1 MASQCRGEGQFEIFN
16 LKSQI
21 ENFNYSVFTLDL
33 KKMAMTYSQAAKPNP
48 IVSPPS
54 RGLGSSSATSP
65 VVRAAS
71 RRTFE
76 AQMIILFGLIF
87 VTAFV
92 IFAALRFAGDY
103 YRAPLVERP
112 KHALHE
118 TFKPSGVIS
127 QGFGVVGGIFC
138 ILTLLYPM
146 RKRWRLLENL
156 GTPRRWF
163 QFHIYFG
170 IAGPLLATLH
180 TTFKLGGL
188 ASICYWSMM
197 LVMASG
203 FIGRFLFAL
212 LPRNQR
218 GLALSLQ
225 DIDGEIQAIQRQLE
239 TAGIRTDQ
247 NDLPARMD
255 KRKVPHGQAR
265 QTGWRDL
272 IRLWMVRRRNLRAWN
287 RRLLQQNF
295 NSSSVRKIL
304 SLLSRKLFL
313 ESSLAT
319 LALTTRAFSHWHT
332 LHLPFTYIM
341 FITLIIHVGLA
352 IFLGYTWIF

>member
-1 MASQCRGEGQFEIFN
+1 M
-16 LKSQI
+16 
-21 ENFNYSVFTLDL
+21 TT
-33 KKMAMTYSQAAKPNP
+33 TYSQPAKLNQ
-48 IVSPPS
+48 IASSQS
-54 RGLGSSSATSP
+54 RGLGSASANSS
-65 VVRAAS
+65 VVRTTS
-71 RRTFE
+71 RRTFD
-76 AQMIILFGLIF
+76 AQMIILLGLIF
-87 VTAFV
+87 ITAFV
-92 IFAALRFAGDY
+92 IFAALRFAGNY
-103 YRAPLVERP
+103 YRTPLVERP

-127 QGFGVVGGIFC
+127 QGFGVVGGLFC
-138 ILTLLYPM
+138 MLTLLYPI
-146 RKRWRLLENL
+146 RKRWRLLEHL
-156 GTPRRWF
+156 GTPRTWF

-180 TTFKLGGL
+180 TTFKFGGL

-212 LPRNQR
+212 FPRNQR

-225 DIDGEIQAIQRQLE
+225 DIDGEILAIQRQLE
-239 TAGIRTDQ
+239 TAGIRNHQ
-247 NDLPARMD
+247 NDWPPRGD
-255 KRKVPHGQAR
+255 KRKIPRGQSR
-265 QTGWRDL
+265 KTSWRDL
-272 IRLWMVRRRNLRAWN
+272 IRLWTVRRRNLRAWN
-287 RRLLQQNF
+287 RQLHRQNLD
-295 NSSSVRKIL
+295 SASMRRIL

-313 ESSLAT
+313 ESSYAT
-319 LALTTRAFSHWHT
+319 LELTTRAFSYWHT